1 MKKIAVVGIIAL
13 IGVAAYF
20 VFSKKT
26 KEEQLRDIL
35 VDDNNKIK
43 SKLTDEEIE
52 EFKDLLLSIQ
62 TISELRE
69 YTTAFE
75 KLCNDKD
82 ADLLVVVEQLL
93 PDSVQIAVMADWQ
106 EKGIVDVDSLSQQEI
121 ESGKMKSSFSEKN
134 AAKRIDVKTITQSDI
149 YSLLEYND
157 IYLKE
162 NNGKYSIHNVV
173 KKVAQNP
180 YWEND
185 DILTVL
191 NSGKYWIKTHKSDMS
206 DTSILKLDSV
216 EPKAESQL

>member
-1 MKKIAVVGIIAL
+1 MRKIAVVGIIAL

-20 VFSKKT
+20 AFFKKS

-43 SKLTDEEIE
+43 SSLNEEEIE
-52 EFKDLLLSIQ
+52 KFKELLLSIE

-75 KLCNDKD
+75 TYDKD

-121 ESGKMKSSFSEKN
+121 ESGKMNSSFTEKN
-134 AAKRIDVKTITQSDI
+134 AAKRIDVKKITQSDI

-157 IYLKE
+157 IYVKE

-173 KKVAQNP
+173 KRVEQNP
-180 YWEND
+180 YWESE
-185 DILTVL
+185 DILSVL
-191 NSGKYWIKTHKSDMS
+191 NSGKYWIKSHKSDMS
-206 DTSILKLDSV
+206 DSSILKIDSV
-216 EPKAESQL
+216 EPKDDSQL